1 MSNTAHSETQ
11 VVANAPV
18 RFNLSLVASALAG
31 LMAIL
36 IAIQTLA
43 YAPGA
48 ELSKQD
54 HAVRLLAFS
63 ALTIWLTLAFGVRRR
78 GTAAIAVLAFASF
91 LELFVLP
98 MRGDAFGTL
107 ASANLGIV
115 SAYCA
120 LQAYVWRTGGPAA
133 SERRANLPEA

>member
-1 MSNTAHSETQ
+1 MSDRALSNSD
-11 VVANAPV
+11 VAAQPL
-18 RFNLSLVASALAG
+18 RFNLGLLASALAG

-43 YAPGA
+43 YEPGQD
-48 ELSKQD
+48 LTQQD

-63 ALTIWLTLAFGVRRR
+63 ALTIWLALAFGVKRR
-78 GTAAIAVLAFASF
+78 GMAAMLVLAFASF
-91 LELFVLP
+91 LELVVLP
-98 MRGDAFGTL
+98 ARGDAFGTL

-120 LQAYVWRTGGPAA
+120 LQAYAWRTSGRAGL
-133 SERRANLPEA
+133 ERSRTDPKA

>member
-1 MSNTAHSETQ
+1 MSEAALSGPGVTAPPAR
-11 VVANAPV
+11 V
-18 RFNLSLVASALAG
+18 NLSLIASALAG

-48 ELSKQD
+48 ELTQQD
-54 HAVRLLAFS
+54 HAVRLLAFC
-63 ALTIWLTLAFGVRRR
+63 ALTVWLALALGVRRR
-78 GTAAIAVLAFASF
+78 GIAAIAVLAFASF

-98 MRGDAFGTL
+98 LRGDAIGTL

-115 SAYCA
+115 SAYCG
-120 LQAYVWRTGGPAA
+120 LQAYAWRISGRAGLGPAKA
-133 SERRANLPEA
+133 APRP